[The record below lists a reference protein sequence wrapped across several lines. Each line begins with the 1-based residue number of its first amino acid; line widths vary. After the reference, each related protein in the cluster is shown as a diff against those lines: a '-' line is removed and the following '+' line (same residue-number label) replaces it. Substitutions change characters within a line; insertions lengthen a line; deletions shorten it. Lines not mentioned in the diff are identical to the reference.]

1 MKSGLRKRLQGI
13 FMHLLSKPIRITSN
27 LLEGNMRKG
36 FRKVPAKGPGGF
48 LMPLEVLKPIQ
59 RQDVVKQLS
68 PAFPLNVLRR

>member
-1 MKSGLRKRLQGI
+1 MGKSFRK
-13 FMHLLSKPIRITSN
+13 LSK
-27 LLEGNMRKG
+27 
-36 FRKVPAKGPGGF
+36 KGPGGF